1 MIFDQVCSEIL
12 SESSEMFVIIQ
23 QSIDAVVQQ
32 IQETKEYKT
41 VSVEVQYLQMSVE
54 LSVQTDFFFV
64 TFSSAS
70 TLTPQPK

>member
-1 MIFDQVCSEIL
+1 MPRDIQMIFDQVCSEIL

-41 VSVEVQYLQMSVE
+41 VSVKVQYLQRSVE
-54 LSVQTDFFFV
+54 LSVQTD
-64 TFSSAS
+64 SS
-70 TLTPQPK
+70 LCLVLLLQ